1 MYERPSRRFVRERSS
16 QVYKPLP
23 GTLRRGILQT
33 MTRFRVRRGAV
44 VAVLLV
50 LAFAVAAALGVQAYG
65 TARYHRAQADRVLRD
80 YAKLAASRVA
90 LQSARGCYFAVT
102 PPLKALQHAHE
113 IAPDKPLP
121 RPKDLH
127 FDMMEHEFSLAPY
140 IRFTFR
146 MNLETGALTTSG
158 QTVPERVRR
167 WLVDTLPQHT
177 RVVYDT
183 SWHMGTVLG
192 QLGGDRRYIAYTVL
206 RDADGMLRT
215 ALGFE
220 AKPAALRPLVA
231 EATENRLFA
240 LLPRPLTGGVQY
252 DSMGSIIITDRYGV
266 EIYRSAVQYTSPFTG
281 SDTVGTD
288 MGDLSAQTTLRASM
302 ADKLIIGGLPK
313 SRLPLILGLL
323 GLTAA
328 LIGTALQQLRR
339 ESQLTRLRTD
349 FISGVSHELRTPL
362 AQIRMFSET
371 LTLGRVRSDEER
383 RRSLAIIDQE
393 ARRLT
398 HLVENLLHFSR
409 SERQTTHITPEPTA
423 LAPLVQEVI
432 DGFAPLA
439 AARGASVS
447 ASVPE
452 DLVVTADPGAV
463 RQMLLNLLDNA
474 VKYGPAGQDVRIG
487 AARENG
493 VAKLWVDDAG
503 PGIPRADRERVWDR
517 FWRLERDRE
526 SAVAGSGI
534 GLAVVRELAT
544 LHHGRAWID
553 DNGPAAGT
561 GTRVV
566 IELPV
571 CARCHRRPM

>member
-1 MYERPSRRFVRERSS
+1 
-16 QVYKPLP
+16 
-23 GTLRRGILQT
+23 
-33 MTRFRVRRGAV
+33 MTRFRVGRGAV

-50 LAFAVAAALGVQAYG
+50 LAFGVAAALAVQAYR
-65 TARYHRAQADRVLRD
+65 TAGDHRAQADRVLRD
-80 YAKLAASRVA
+80 YARLAAARVA
-90 LQSARGCYFAVT
+90 IRTATDIYYAVR

-113 IAPDKPLP
+113 TAPHKAPPKP
-121 RPKDLH
+121 RDLH
-127 FDMMEHEFSLAPY
+127 FDTMEREFSIAPY
-140 IRFTFR
+140 IRFTFW
-146 MNLETGALTTSG
+146 MDLKNKHLKTSG
-158 QTVPERVRR
+158 QELPPPVRK
-167 WLVDTLPQHT
+167 WLVDTLPLHT
-177 RVVYDT
+177 RTVYDT

-192 QLGGDRRYIAYTVL
+192 QPDGDRRYVAYTVL
-206 RDADGMLRT
+206 RDSDGVLRT

-220 AKPAALRPLVA
+220 VKPIVLKPLVVQ
-231 EATENRLFA
+231 ATEKFE

-266 EIYRSAVQYTSPFTG
+266 EIYRSAVQYTSPFTAR
-281 SDTVGTD
+281 DTIGTD
-288 MGDLSAQTTLRASM
+288 MGGLYAQATLRGAI
-302 ADKLIIGGLPK
+302 ADKLIIGGLPR

-323 GLTAA
+323 GLTGV
-328 LIGTALQQLRR
+328 LIGTALFQLRR
-339 ESQLTRLRTD
+339 ESQLTRLRSD

-439 AARGASVS
+439 AARGAKLS
-447 ASVPE
+447 ATVPD
-452 DLVVTADPGAV
+452 DLVVPADPGAV

-474 VKYGPAGQDVRIG
+474 VKYGPAGQEVRIG
-487 AARENG
+487 ALHDNG
-493 VAKLWVDDAG
+493 VAKLWVDDGG
-503 PGIPRADRERVWDR
+503 PGIPRAERERVWER

-534 GLAVVRELAT
+534 GLAVVRELAS

-553 DNGPAAGT
+553 NPAAGV

-566 IELPV
+566 IELPI
-571 CARCHRRPM
+571 

>member
-1 MYERPSRRFVRERSS
+1 MS
-16 QVYKPLP
+16 
-23 GTLRRGILQT
+23 
-33 MTRFRVRRGAV
+33 RFRVRRGAV

-50 LAFAVAAALGVQAYG
+50 LAFAVAAALGVQAYE

-80 YAKLAASRVA
+80 YAALAAARVA
-90 LQSARGCYFAVT
+90 QRSATEIYYAVK
-102 PPLKALQHAHE
+102 PPLQALQHAHE
-113 IAPDKPLP
+113 MAPHKPLP
-121 RPKDLH
+121 RPADLH
-127 FDMMEHEFSLAPY
+127 FDVMEHEFSLAPY

-146 MNLETGALTTSG
+146 MDLKTGELQTSG
-158 QTVPERVRR
+158 QALPPLVRT
-167 WLVDTLPQHT
+167 WLLDTLPVHT
-177 RVVYDT
+177 RTVYDS
-183 SWHMGTVLG
+183 SWHMGSVLG
-192 QLGGDRRYIAYTVL
+192 QPGGDWDRRYVVYTVL
-206 RDADGMLRT
+206 RDSQGSLRT

-220 AKPAALRPLVA
+220 AKPAALRPLVVQ
-231 EATENRLFA
+231 ATEKFP

-266 EIYRSAVQYTSPFTG
+266 EIYRSAVQYTSPFTAR
-281 SDTVGTD
+281 DTIGTD
-288 MGDLSAQTTLRASM
+288 MGDLYAQATLRGAI

-313 SRLPLILGLL
+313 SRFPLILGLL
-323 GLTAA
+323 GLTAV
-328 LIGTALQQLRR
+328 LIGTALVQLRR
-339 ESQLTRLRTD
+339 ESQLTRLRSD

-409 SERQTTHITPEPTA
+409 SERQTAHITPEPTA
-423 LAPLVQEVI
+423 LGPLVQEVI

-439 AARGASVS
+439 AARGATI
-447 ASVPE
+447 AATVPD

-474 VKYGPAGQDVRIG
+474 VKYGPAGQEVRIG
-487 AARENG
+487 ATRKNG
-493 VAKLWVDDAG
+493 VAKLWVDDGG

-553 DNGPAAGT
+553 DEGPAAGT

-571 CARCHRRPM
+571 

>member
-1 MYERPSRRFVRERSS
+1 
-16 QVYKPLP
+16 
-23 GTLRRGILQT
+23 
-33 MTRFRVRRGAV
+33 MTRFRVGRGAV

-50 LAFAVAAALGVQAYG
+50 LAFGVAVALAVQAYR
-65 TARYHRAQADRVLRD
+65 TAGDHRAQADRVLRD
-80 YAKLAASRVA
+80 YARLAAARVA
-90 LQSARGCYFAVT
+90 IRTATDIYYAVR

-113 IAPDKPLP
+113 TAPHKAPP
-121 RPKDLH
+121 KPKDLH
-127 FDMMEHEFSLAPY
+127 FDTMEHEFSIAPY
-140 IRFTFR
+140 IRFTFW
-146 MNLETGALTTSG
+146 MDLKNKHLKTSG
-158 QTVPERVRR
+158 QELPPPVRK
-167 WLVDTLPQHT
+167 WLVDTLPLHT
-177 RVVYDT
+177 RTVYDT

-192 QLGGDRRYIAYTVL
+192 QPDGDRRYVAYTVL
-206 RDADGMLRT
+206 RDSDGVLRT

-220 AKPAALRPLVA
+220 VKPIVLKPLVVQ
-231 EATENRLFA
+231 ATEKFE

-266 EIYRSAVQYTSPFTG
+266 EIYRSAVQYTSPFTAR
-281 SDTVGTD
+281 DTIGTD
-288 MGDLSAQTTLRASM
+288 MGGLYAQATLRGAI
-302 ADKLIIGGLPK
+302 ADKLIIGGLPR

-323 GLTAA
+323 GLTGV
-328 LIGTALQQLRR
+328 LIGTALFQLRR
-339 ESQLTRLRTD
+339 ESQLTRLRSD

-439 AARGASVS
+439 AARGAKLS
-447 ASVPE
+447 ATVPD
-452 DLVVTADPGAV
+452 DLVVPADPGAV

-474 VKYGPAGQDVRIG
+474 VKYGPAGQEVRIG
-487 AARENG
+487 ALHDNG
-493 VAKLWVDDAG
+493 VAKLWVDDGG
-503 PGIPRADRERVWDR
+503 PGIPRAERERVWER

-534 GLAVVRELAT
+534 GLAVVRELAS

-553 DNGPAAGT
+553 NPAAGV

-566 IELPV
+566 IELPI
-571 CARCHRRPM
+571 

>member
-1 MYERPSRRFVRERSS
+1 
-16 QVYKPLP
+16 
-23 GTLRRGILQT
+23 

-50 LAFAVAAALGVQAYG
+50 LAFAVAAALGVQAYE

-80 YAKLAASRVA
+80 YAALAAARVA
-90 LQSARGCYFAVT
+90 QRSALEIYYAVK
-102 PPLKALQHAHE
+102 PPLKAIQHANE
-113 IAPDKPLP
+113 MAPHKPLP
-121 RPKDLH
+121 RPADLH
-127 FDMMEHEFSLAPY
+127 FDVMEHEFSLAPY

-146 MNLETGALTTSG
+146 MDLKTGRLQTSG
-158 QTVPERVRR
+158 HAVPPLVRK
-167 WLVDTLPQHT
+167 WLVDTLPVHT
-177 RVVYDT
+177 RTVYDT
-183 SWHMGTVLG
+183 SWHMGSVLG
-192 QLGGDRRYIAYTVL
+192 QPDWDRRYVVYTVV
-206 RDADGMLRT
+206 RDSQGSLRT

-220 AKPAALRPLVA
+220 VKPAALRPLVVQ
-231 EATENRLFA
+231 ATEKFP
-240 LLPRPLTGGVQY
+240 LLPRPLTGGVEY

-266 EIYRSAVQYTSPFTG
+266 EIYRSAVQYTSPFTAR
-281 SDTVGTD
+281 DTIGTD
-288 MGDLSAQTTLRASM
+288 MGDLYAQATLRGAI
-302 ADKLIIGGLPK
+302 ADQLIIGGLPK
-313 SRLPLILGLL
+313 SRLPLVLGLL
-323 GLTAA
+323 GLTAV
-328 LIGTALQQLRR
+328 LIGTALFQLRR

-409 SERQTTHITPEPTA
+409 SERQTAHITPEPTA
-423 LAPLVQEVI
+423 LGPLVEEVI

-439 AARGASVS
+439 AARGATLS
-447 ASVPE
+447 AAVPE

-474 VKYGPAGQDVRIG
+474 VKYGPTGQEVRIG
-487 AARENG
+487 ASRDNG
-493 VAKLWVDDAG
+493 VAKLWVDDGG
-503 PGIPRADRERVWDR
+503 PGIPRADRERVWER

-534 GLAVVRELAT
+534 GLAVVRELAL

-553 DNGPAAGT
+553 DIGPPVGG
-561 GTRVV
+561 GTRVIV
-566 IELPV
+566 ELPV
-571 CARCHRRPM
+571 

>member
-1 MYERPSRRFVRERSS
+1 
-16 QVYKPLP
+16 
-23 GTLRRGILQT
+23 

-50 LAFAVAAALGVQAYG
+50 LAFAVALALGVQAYE

-80 YAKLAASRVA
+80 YASLAAARVA
-90 LQSARGCYFAVT
+90 QRSATEIYYTVVS
-102 PPLKALQHAHE
+102 PLKALQHAQE
-113 IAPDKPLP
+113 VAPHKPLP
-121 RPKDLH
+121 VPGELH
-127 FDMMEHEFSLAPY
+127 FDVMEHDFSIAPY

-146 MNLETGALTTSG
+146 MDLKTGDLQTCG
-158 QTVPERVRR
+158 QAVPPLVRL
-167 WLVDTLPQHT
+167 WLIDTLPAH
-177 RVVYDT
+177 VKAVYDT
-183 SWHMGTVLG
+183 SWHMGTILG
-192 QLGGDRRYIAYTVL
+192 QPGGDRRYIVYTLLHDSQGVH
-206 RDADGMLRT
+206 T

-220 AKPAALRPLVA
+220 MKPAALEPLVVQA
-231 EATENRLFA
+231 NEKFP
-240 LLPRPLTGGVQY
+240 LLPRPLTGGVLY
-252 DSMGSIIITDRYGV
+252 DSMGSFIITDRYGV
-266 EIYRSAVQYTSPFTG
+266 EIYRTAAQYTSPYTAR
-281 SDTVGTD
+281 DTIGTD
-288 MGDLSAQTTLRASM
+288 MGDLYAQATLRGAI

-328 LIGTALQQLRR
+328 LIGTALFQLRR
-339 ESQLTRLRTD
+339 ESQLTSLRTD

-409 SERQTTHITPEPTA
+409 AERQIAHITPEPTA
-423 LAPLVQEVI
+423 LGPLVQEVI

-439 AARGASVS
+439 AARGTRLA
-447 ASVPE
+447 AQVPD

-474 VKYGPAGQDVRIG
+474 VKYGPAGQEVRIG
-487 AARENG
+487 ALRENG

-503 PGIPRADRERVWDR
+503 PGIPRADRERVWER
-517 FWRLERDRE
+517 FWRLERDRG

-534 GLAVVRELAT
+534 GLAVVRELAV
-544 LHHGRAWID
+544 LHHGRTWID
-553 DNGPAAGT
+553 DHEPT
-561 GTRVV
+561 VGTRVV

-571 CARCHRRPM
+571 

>member
-1 MYERPSRRFVRERSS
+1 
-16 QVYKPLP
+16 
-23 GTLRRGILQT
+23 

-50 LAFAVAAALGVQAYG
+50 LAFAVAAALGVQAYT

-80 YAKLAASRVA
+80 YAALAAARIA
-90 LQSARGCYFAVT
+90 LRTAQEIYYAVRQ
-102 PPLKALQHAHE
+102 PLMAIQHANE
-113 IAPDKPLP
+113 GAPHKSPP
-121 RPKDLH
+121 RPADLH
-127 FDMMEHEFSLAPY
+127 LDVMEKGFSLAPY

-146 MNLETGALTTSG
+146 MDLETGRLETSG
-158 QTVPERVRR
+158 QTVSPAVRK
-167 WLVDTLPQHT
+167 WLIDTLPMHT
-177 RVVYDT
+177 RMVYDT

-192 QLGGDRRYIAYTVL
+192 QPGWDRRYVGYTVL
-206 RDADGMLRT
+206 PDSTGTLRT

-220 AKPAALRPLVA
+220 MKPAALRQLVIQ
-231 EATENRLFA
+231 ATEKYP
-240 LLPRPLTGGVQY
+240 LLPRPLTGGFQY

-266 EIYRSAVQYTSPFTG
+266 EIYRSAVQYTSPFTAR
-281 SDTVGTD
+281 DTIGTD
-288 MGDLSAQTTLRASM
+288 MGDLYAQTTLRASM
-302 ADKLIIGGLPK
+302 ADQLIIGGLPK
-313 SRLPLILGLL
+313 SRFPLILGLL
-323 GLTAA
+323 GLTAV
-328 LIGTALQQLRR
+328 LIGTALFQLRR

-383 RRSLAIIDQE
+383 RRSLAIIDHE

-409 SERQTTHITPEPTA
+409 SERQTAHITPEPTA
-423 LAPLVQEVI
+423 LGPLVQEVI

-439 AARGASVS
+439 AARGATLS
-447 ASVPE
+447 AAVPE

-474 VKYGPAGQDVRIG
+474 VKYGPAGQEVCVG
-487 AARENG
+487 AIRDNG
-493 VAKLWVDDAG
+493 VAKLWVDDGG
-503 PGIPRADRERVWDR
+503 PGIPRGERERVWER

-553 DNGPAAGT
+553 DKAPASGA

-571 CARCHRRPM
+571 

>member
-1 MYERPSRRFVRERSS
+1 M
-16 QVYKPLP
+16 KWLP
-23 GTLRRGILQT
+23 TSG
-33 MTRFRVRRGAV
+33 RFRVRRGAV

-50 LAFAVAAALGVQAYG
+50 LAFGVAAALAVQAFR

-80 YAKLAASRVA
+80 YAALAAARVA
-90 LQSARGCYFAVT
+90 QRSATEIYWAVT
-102 PPLKALQHAHE
+102 PPLKAIQHAHE
-113 IAPDKPLP
+113 MAPEKPPQPPGL
-121 RPKDLH
+121 LH
-127 FDMMEHEFSLAPY
+127 FDAMEHEFSLAPF

-146 MNLETGALTTSG
+146 MDLKSGKLETSG
-158 QTVPERVRR
+158 QTVPPSISA
-167 WLVDTLPQHT
+167 WLIDTLPVHT
-177 RVVYDT
+177 RTVYDT

-192 QLGGDRRYIAYTVL
+192 QPGGDRRYVAYTVL
-206 RDADGMLRT
+206 RDANGMLRT

-220 AKPAALRPLVA
+220 AKPAALRPLVVQA
-231 EATENRLFA
+231 MEKTP
-240 LLPRPLTGGVQY
+240 LLPRPLTGGIQY
-252 DSMGSIIITDRYGV
+252 DSMGSVIITDRWGV
-266 EIYRSAVQYTSPFTG
+266 EIYRSGVQYTSPFTAR
-281 SDTVGTD
+281 DTIGTD
-288 MGDLSAQTTLRASM
+288 MGDLYAQATLRAEV
-302 ADKLIIGGLPK
+302 ADRLIIGGLPK

-328 LIGTALQQLRR
+328 LIGTALVQLRR

-371 LTLGRVRSDEER
+371 LSLGRVRSDEER

-409 SERQTTHITPEPTA
+409 AERQTAHITPEPTA

-439 AARGASVS
+439 AARGATVS

-452 DLVVTADPGAV
+452 DLVVPADPGAV

-474 VKYGPAGQDVRIG
+474 VKYGPAGQEVRIG
-487 AARENG
+487 ATHENG
-493 VAKLWVDDAG
+493 VAQLWVDDGG
-503 PGIPRADRERVWDR
+503 PGIPRADRERVWER

-526 SAVAGSGI
+526 SSVAGSGI
-534 GLAVVRELAT
+534 GLAVVRELAS

-553 DNGPAAGT
+553 ESGDAV

-566 IELPV
+566 IELP
-571 CARCHRRPM
+571 A